1 MELAPNL
8 EAIQGNPTIHHHQVQ
23 AISLDQMH
31 LEHGNYVILGP
42 SHHVT
47 TGEPLSEVTNV
58 TITSAPSGVK
68 LEVSKYFFDSF
79 EKCPTCLNRL
89 KTFSQ
94 ISGSFQNIRVK
105 IFIFRIGL
113 IDLEELIDRI
123 SSLLLQ
129 VRM

>member
-1 MELAPNL
+1 MITNNTLELAPNL

-68 LEVSKYFFDSF
+68 IEVSKNVFINGTNYCTLGWALLTKVDD
-79 EKCPTCLNRL
+79 N
-89 KTFSQ
+89 SQ
-94 ISGSFQNIRVK
+94 KKN
-105 IFIFRIGL
+105 FI
-113 IDLEELIDRI
+113 
-123 SSLLLQ
+123 
-129 VRM
+129 

>member
-1 MELAPNL
+1 MINFLQMITNNTLELAPNL

-68 LEVSKYFFDSF
+68 LEVSKYFLVITSAKPLLKLM
-79 EKCPTCLNRL
+79 ETYQRIRTC
-89 KTFSQ
+89 F
-94 ISGSFQNIRVK
+94 
-105 IFIFRIGL
+105 
-113 IDLEELIDRI
+113 
-123 SSLLLQ
+123 
-129 VRM
+129 

>member
-1 MELAPNL
+1 MITNNTLELAPNL

-58 TITSAPSGVK
+58 TITSAPSA
-68 LEVSKYFFDSF
+68 
-79 EKCPTCLNRL
+79 
-89 KTFSQ
+89 
-94 ISGSFQNIRVK
+94 VK
-105 IFIFRIGL
+105 I
-113 IDLEELIDRI
+113 E
-123 SSLLLQ
+123 
-129 VRM
+129 VRNFLK

>member
-1 MELAPNL
+1 MEKVPDLKNNKIMILPGLLHVKVALFNTFHDYFLQMITNNTLELAPNL

-58 TITSAPSGVK
+58 TITSAPSA
-68 LEVSKYFFDSF
+68 
-79 EKCPTCLNRL
+79 
-89 KTFSQ
+89 
-94 ISGSFQNIRVK
+94 VK
-105 IFIFRIGL
+105 I
-113 IDLEELIDRI
+113 E
-123 SSLLLQ
+123 
-129 VRM
+129 VRNFLK